1 MREGPTREILTIADL
16 QEVLPIGRTKLYS
29 LLSEGLIPSFKVGRR
44 RLVRRGDVN
53 KWIDE
58 QGDSSMNSGRS
69 KEAR

>member
-1 MREGPTREILTIADL
+1 MREPPTREILTIADL

-29 LLSEGLIPSFKVGRR
+29 LLSEGSIPSFKVGRR

-53 KWIDE
+53 RWIE
-58 QGDSSMNSGRS
+58 RQGQSLMNSGRS